1 MNTRI
6 QVNWPLALLL
16 YSFAMIAGSFVAK
29 QMLEEFAH
37 YVKTGEP
44 HPRKLKAM
52 LKQAKRSGQ
61 TQ

>member
-1 MNTRI
+1 
-6 QVNWPLALLL
+6 
-16 YSFAMIAGSFVAK
+16 MIAGSFVAK